1 MFKILIVE
9 DTLTIREEIHD
20 VLVMEG
26 YTVFEAENGSIGF
39 EIALKK
45 HPDLIISDILMP
57 KLNGFEMYKKLQNNK
72 TTKLIPLIFLSAKAE
87 KSDIRAGMNLG
98 AEDYLTKPI
107 DVEDLLNT
115 VKIKIDKKILLAQEI
130 IDKTTTISAILQQQK
145 KELDNYA
152 QLISHELKTPLRNI
166 SDVLIWIREELAHP
180 ISSENSINSIE
191 LLEKKVERMELLLIK
206 LEQYKNISPS
216 SFKKNKINLNTIAKK
231 VIAKLQVPSHIKV
244 EIKNKL
250 PTLFADEIM
259 LEKVF
264 EILIQNALDHID
276 KKKGLIL
283 LACETTEEDY
293 LFSVKDNGVG
303 IKTKYHEKIFEMF
316 QTIDS
321 NNSTGIGLSIV
332 KKIISYYNGEVKVES
347 KTNKETIFYF
357 SLPKKGTMNA
367 LLTSDYLKNKD
378 HDTLSN

>member
-20 VLVMEG
+20 ILVMEG

-45 HPDLIISDILMP
+45 YPDLIISDILMP

-115 VKIKIDKKILLAQEI
+115 VKINIDKKLLLAQET

-166 SDVLIWIREELAHP
+166 SDILIWIREELAHP

-191 LLEKKVERMELLLIK
+191 LLEKKVERMELLLTK
-206 LEQYKNISPS
+206 LEQYKNIRSS

-293 LFSVKDNGVG
+293 LFSIKDNGIG

-357 SLPKKGTMNA
+357 SLPKKGTMKA
-367 LLTSDYLKNKD
+367 LLTPDYFKK
-378 HDTLSN
+378 

>member
-20 VLVMEG
+20 ILVMEG

-115 VKIKIDKKILLAQEI
+115 VKIKIDKKLLLAQET

-166 SDVLIWIREELAHP
+166 SDILTWIREELAHP

-191 LLEKKVERMELLLIK
+191 LLEKKVERMELLLTKI
-206 LEQYKNISPS
+206 EQYKNIRSS

-231 VIAKLQVPSHIKV
+231 VIAKLQVPSHIKI

-276 KKKGLIL
+276 KEKGLIL

-293 LFSVKDNGVG
+293 LFSIKDNGIG

-357 SLPKKGTMNA
+357 SLPKKGTMKA
-367 LLTSDYLKNKD
+367 LLTPDYFKK
-378 HDTLSN
+378 

>member
-20 VLVMEG
+20 ILVMEG

-45 HPDLIISDILMP
+45 YPDLIISDILMP

-115 VKIKIDKKILLAQEI
+115 VKIKIDKKLLLAQET

-166 SDVLIWIREELAHP
+166 SDILTWIREELAHP

-191 LLEKKVERMELLLIK
+191 LLEKKVERMEILLIK
-206 LEQYKNISPS
+206 LEQYKNIRSS

-231 VIAKLQVPSHIKV
+231 VIAKLQVPSHIKI

-293 LFSVKDNGVG
+293 LFSIKDNGIG

>member
-130 IDKTTTISAILQQQK
+130 IDKTTTISATLQQQK

-166 SDVLIWIREELAHP
+166 SDILTWTREELAHP

-206 LEQYKNISPS
+206 LEQYKNISLS

-321 NNSTGIGLSIV
+321 NNSTGVGLSIV
-332 KKIISYYNGEVKVES
+332 KKIISCYNGEVKVES
-347 KTNKETIFYF
+347 TTNKETVFYF

-367 LLTSDYLKNKD
+367 LSTSDHEDKN
-378 HDTLSN
+378 HDTPSS

>member
-20 VLVMEG
+20 ILVMEG

-87 KSDIRAGMNLG
+87 KSDIRAGMRLG

-115 VKIKIDKKILLAQEI
+115 VKIKIDKKLLLAQET

-166 SDVLIWIREELAHP
+166 SDILTWIREELAHP

-191 LLEKKVERMELLLIK
+191 LLEKKVERMEILLIK
-206 LEQYKNISPS
+206 LEQYKNIRSS

-231 VIAKLQVPSHIKV
+231 VIAKLQVPSHIKI

-276 KKKGLIL
+276 KEKGLIL

-293 LFSVKDNGVG
+293 LFSIKDNGIG

>member
-1 MFKILIVE
+1 MFKILIAILLGCSLSGCATNK
-9 DTLTIREEIHD
+9 DI
-20 VLVMEG
+20 EG

-45 HPDLIISDILMP
+45 HPDLIISDIKMP
-57 KLNGFEMYKKLQNNK
+57 GIHGFEMYKKLQNNK

-115 VKIKIDKKILLAQEI
+115 VKIKIDKKLLLAQET

-166 SDVLIWIREELAHP
+166 SDILTWIREELAHP

-191 LLEKKVERMELLLIK
+191 LLEKKVERMEILLIK
-206 LEQYKNISPS
+206 LEQYKNIRSS
-216 SFKKNKINLNTIAKK
+216 SFKKNKINLKLLSK
-231 VIAKLQVPSHIKV
+231 SIAKLQVPSHIKI

-276 KKKGLIL
+276 KEKGLIL

-293 LFSVKDNGVG
+293 LFSIKDNGIG

-321 NNSTGIGLSIV
+321 NRAKGIMG
-332 KKIISYYNGEVKVES
+332 
-347 KTNKETIFYF
+347 
-357 SLPKKGTMNA
+357 
-367 LLTSDYLKNKD
+367 
-378 HDTLSN
+378 

>member
-20 VLVMEG
+20 ILVMEG

-115 VKIKIDKKILLAQEI
+115 VKIKIDKKLLLAQET
-130 IDKTTTISAILQQQK
+130 IDKTTTISATLQQQK

-206 LEQYKNISPS
+206 LEQYKNISLS

-293 LFSVKDNGVG
+293 LFSIKDNGIG

-357 SLPKKGTMNA
+357 SLPKKGTMKA
-367 LLTSDYLKNKD
+367 LLTPDYLKNKD

>member
-20 VLVMEG
+20 ILVMEG

-45 HPDLIISDILMP
+45 YPDLIISDILMP

-115 VKIKIDKKILLAQEI
+115 VKIKIDKKLLLAQET

-166 SDVLIWIREELAHP
+166 SDILIWIREELAHP

-191 LLEKKVERMELLLIK
+191 LLEKKVERMELLLTK
-206 LEQYKNISPS
+206 LEQYKNIRSS

-231 VIAKLQVPSHIKV
+231 VIAKLQVPSHIKI

-293 LFSVKDNGVG
+293 LFSIKDNGIG

-321 NNSTGIGLSIV
+321 NNSTGVGLSIV
-332 KKIISYYNGEVKVES
+332 KKIISCYNGEVKVES
-347 KTNKETIFYF
+347 TTNKETVFYF

-367 LLTSDYLKNKD
+367 LSTSDHEDKN
-378 HDTLSN
+378 HDTPSS

>member
-20 VLVMEG
+20 ILVMEG

-130 IDKTTTISAILQQQK
+130 IDKTTTISATLQQQK

-191 LLEKKVERMELLLIK
+191 LLENKVERMELLLIK

-293 LFSVKDNGVG
+293 LFSIKDNGIG

>member
-20 VLVMEG
+20 ILVMEG

-115 VKIKIDKKILLAQEI
+115 VKIKIDKKLLLAQET

-191 LLEKKVERMELLLIK
+191 LLEKKVERMELLLTK
-206 LEQYKNISPS
+206 LEQYKNIRSS

-293 LFSVKDNGVG
+293 LFSIKDNGIG

>member
-20 VLVMEG
+20 ILVMEG

-115 VKIKIDKKILLAQEI
+115 VKIKIDKKLLLAQET

-166 SDVLIWIREELAHP
+166 SDILIWIREELAHP

-191 LLEKKVERMELLLIK
+191 LLENKVERMELLLIK

-293 LFSVKDNGVG
+293 LFSIKDNGIG

-357 SLPKKGTMNA
+357 SLPKKGTMKA
-367 LLTSDYLKNKD
+367 LLTPDYLKNKD

>member
-130 IDKTTTISAILQQQK
+130 IDKTTTISATLQQQK

-293 LFSVKDNGVG
+293 LFSIKDNGIG

-321 NNSTGIGLSIV
+321 NNSTGVGLSIV
-332 KKIISYYNGEVKVES
+332 KKIISCYNGEVKVES
-347 KTNKETIFYF
+347 TTNKETVFYF

-367 LLTSDYLKNKD
+367 LSTSDHEDKN
-378 HDTLSN
+378 HDTPSS

>member
-20 VLVMEG
+20 ILVMEG

-45 HPDLIISDILMP
+45 YPDLIISDILMP

-130 IDKTTTISAILQQQK
+130 IDKTTTISATLQQQK

-166 SDVLIWIREELAHP
+166 SDILIWIREELAHP

-191 LLEKKVERMELLLIK
+191 LLEKKVERMELLLTKI
-206 LEQYKNISPS
+206 EQYKNIRSS

-231 VIAKLQVPSHIKV
+231 VIAKLQVPSHIKI

-276 KKKGLIL
+276 KEKGLIL

-293 LFSVKDNGVG
+293 LFSIKDNGIG

>member
-20 VLVMEG
+20 ILVMEG

-115 VKIKIDKKILLAQEI
+115 VKIKIDKKLLLAQET

-166 SDVLIWIREELAHP
+166 SDILIWIREELAHP

-191 LLEKKVERMELLLIK
+191 LLEKKVERMEILLIK
-206 LEQYKNISPS
+206 LEQYKNIRSS

-231 VIAKLQVPSHIKV
+231 VIAKLQVPSHIKI

-276 KKKGLIL
+276 KEKGLIL

-293 LFSVKDNGVG
+293 LFSIKDNGIG

-357 SLPKKGTMNA
+357 SLPKKGTMKA
-367 LLTSDYLKNKD
+367 LLTPDYFKK
-378 HDTLSN
+378 

>member
-20 VLVMEG
+20 ILVMEG

-115 VKIKIDKKILLAQEI
+115 VKIKIDKKLLLAQET

-166 SDVLIWIREELAHP
+166 SDILIWIREELAHP

-191 LLEKKVERMELLLIK
+191 LLENKVERMELLLIK

-231 VIAKLQVPSHIKV
+231 VIAKLQVPSHIKI

-293 LFSVKDNGVG
+293 LFSIKDNGIG

>member
-20 VLVMEG
+20 ILVMEG

-130 IDKTTTISAILQQQK
+130 IDKTTTISATLQQQK

-166 SDVLIWIREELAHP
+166 SDILIWIREELAHP

-191 LLEKKVERMELLLIK
+191 LLENKVERMELLLIK

-231 VIAKLQVPSHIKV
+231 VIAKLQVPSHIKI

-293 LFSVKDNGVG
+293 LFSIKDNGIG

>member
-20 VLVMEG
+20 ILVMEG

-191 LLEKKVERMELLLIK
+191 LLEKKVERMELLLTK

-293 LFSVKDNGVG
+293 LFSIKDNGIG

>member
-20 VLVMEG
+20 ILVMEG

-115 VKIKIDKKILLAQEI
+115 VKIKIDKKLLLAQET

-166 SDVLIWIREELAHP
+166 SDILIWIREELAHP

-191 LLEKKVERMELLLIK
+191 LLENKVERMELLLIK

-316 QTIDS
+316 QSIDS

-332 KKIISYYNGEVKVES
+332 KKIISCYNGEVKVES
-347 KTNKETIFYF
+347 TTNKETVFYF

-367 LLTSDYLKNKD
+367 LSTSDHEDKNR
-378 HDTLSN
+378 DTPSS

>member
-20 VLVMEG
+20 ILVMEG

-115 VKIKIDKKILLAQEI
+115 VKIKIDKKLLLAQEI

-166 SDVLIWIREELAHP
+166 SDILTWIREELAHP

-191 LLEKKVERMELLLIK
+191 LLENKVERMELLLIK
-206 LEQYKNISPS
+206 LEQYKNIRPS

-231 VIAKLQVPSHIKV
+231 VIAKLQVPSHIKI

-276 KKKGLIL
+276 KEKGLIL

-293 LFSVKDNGVG
+293 LFSIKDNGIG

>member
-20 VLVMEG
+20 ILVMEG

-115 VKIKIDKKILLAQEI
+115 VKIKIDKKLLLAQET

-166 SDVLIWIREELAHP
+166 SDMLIWIREELAHP

-206 LEQYKNISPS
+206 IEQYKNIRSS

-231 VIAKLQVPSHIKV
+231 VIAKLQVPSHIKI

-293 LFSVKDNGVG
+293 LFSIKDNGIG

>member
-20 VLVMEG
+20 ILVMEG

-45 HPDLIISDILMP
+45 YPDLIISDILMP

-115 VKIKIDKKILLAQEI
+115 VKIKIDKKLLLAQET

-166 SDVLIWIREELAHP
+166 SDMLIWIREELAHP

-191 LLEKKVERMELLLIK
+191 LLEKKVERMELLLTK
-206 LEQYKNISPS
+206 LEQYKNIRSS

-293 LFSVKDNGVG
+293 LFSIKDNGIG

>member
-20 VLVMEG
+20 ILVMEG

-45 HPDLIISDILMP
+45 YPDLIISDILMP

-115 VKIKIDKKILLAQEI
+115 VKIKIDKKLLLAQET

-166 SDVLIWIREELAHP
+166 SDILIWIREELAHP

-191 LLEKKVERMELLLIK
+191 LLEKKVERMELLLTK
-206 LEQYKNISPS
+206 LEQYKNIRSS

-231 VIAKLQVPSHIKV
+231 VIAKLQVPSHIKI

-264 EILIQNALDHID
+264 EILIQNALDHIN
-276 KKKGLIL
+276 KKKGLII
-283 LACETTEEDY
+283 LACETTKEDY

-303 IKTKYHEKIFEMF
+303 IKTKYYEKIFEMF
-316 QTIDS
+316 QTVDS
-321 NNSTGIGLSIV
+321 TNSTGIGLSIV
-332 KKIISYYNGEVKVES
+332 KKIISCYNGEVKVES

-367 LLTSDYLKNKD
+367 LSTSDYEDKN
-378 HDTLSN
+378 HDTPSS

>member
-20 VLVMEG
+20 ILVMEG

-115 VKIKIDKKILLAQEI
+115 VKIKIDKKLLLAQET

-166 SDVLIWIREELAHP
+166 SDILIWIREELAHP

-191 LLEKKVERMELLLIK
+191 LLEKKVERMELLLTK
-206 LEQYKNISPS
+206 LEQYKNIRSS

-231 VIAKLQVPSHIKV
+231 VIAKLQVPSHIKI

-293 LFSVKDNGVG
+293 LFSIKDNGIG

>member
-9 DTLTIREEIHD
+9 DTSTIREEIHD

-115 VKIKIDKKILLAQEI
+115 VKIKIDKKLLLAQET

-166 SDVLIWIREELAHP
+166 SDILTWIREELAHP

-191 LLEKKVERMELLLIK
+191 LLEKKVERMEILLIK
-206 LEQYKNISPS
+206 LEQYKNIRSS

-231 VIAKLQVPSHIKV
+231 VIAKLQVPSHIKI

-276 KKKGLIL
+276 KEKGLIL

-293 LFSVKDNGVG
+293 LFSIKDNGIG

>member
-20 VLVMEG
+20 ILVMEG

-115 VKIKIDKKILLAQEI
+115 VKIKIDKKLLLAQET

-231 VIAKLQVPSHIKV
+231 VIAKLQVPSHIKI

-293 LFSVKDNGVG
+293 LFSIKDNGIG

>member
-20 VLVMEG
+20 ILVMEG

-45 HPDLIISDILMP
+45 YPDLIISDILMP

-115 VKIKIDKKILLAQEI
+115 VKIKIDKKLLLAQET

-166 SDVLIWIREELAHP
+166 SDILIWIREELAHP

-191 LLEKKVERMELLLIK
+191 LLEKKVERMELLLTK
-206 LEQYKNISPS
+206 LEQYKNIRSS

-231 VIAKLQVPSHIKV
+231 VIAKLKVPSHIKI

-293 LFSVKDNGVG
+293 LFSIKDNGIG

>member
-20 VLVMEG
+20 ILVMEG

-115 VKIKIDKKILLAQEI
+115 VKIKIDKKLLLAQET

-166 SDVLIWIREELAHP
+166 SDILIWIREELAHP

-191 LLEKKVERMELLLIK
+191 LLENKVERMELLLIK
-206 LEQYKNISPS
+206 LEQYKNIGPS

-293 LFSVKDNGVG
+293 LFSIKDNGIG

>member
-20 VLVMEG
+20 ILVMEG

-115 VKIKIDKKILLAQEI
+115 VKIKIDKKLLLAQET

-166 SDVLIWIREELAHP
+166 SDILTWIREELAHP

-206 LEQYKNISPS
+206 LEQYKNISLS

-231 VIAKLQVPSHIKV
+231 VIAKLQVPSHIKI

-293 LFSVKDNGVG
+293 LFSIKDNGIG

>member
-20 VLVMEG
+20 ILVMEG

-115 VKIKIDKKILLAQEI
+115 VKIKIDKKLLLLAQEI

-191 LLEKKVERMELLLIK
+191 LLEKKVERMEILLIK
-206 LEQYKNISPS
+206 LEQYKNISLS

-293 LFSVKDNGVG
+293 LFSIKDNGIG

-321 NNSTGIGLSIV
+321 NNSTGVGLSIV
-332 KKIISYYNGEVKVES
+332 KKIISCYNGEVKLES
-347 KTNKETIFYF
+347 NYI
-357 SLPKKGTMNA
+357 LLQLGKKRNNTK
-367 LLTSDYLKNKD
+367 SFER
-378 HDTLSN
+378 

>member
-206 LEQYKNISPS
+206 LEQYKNISLS

>member
-20 VLVMEG
+20 ILVMEG

-115 VKIKIDKKILLAQEI
+115 VKIKIDKKLLLAQET

-191 LLEKKVERMELLLIK
+191 LLENKVERMELLLIK

-293 LFSVKDNGVG
+293 LFSIKDNGIG

-357 SLPKKGTMNA
+357 SLPKKGTMKA
-367 LLTSDYLKNKD
+367 LLTPDYLKNKD

>member
-20 VLVMEG
+20 ILVMEG

-115 VKIKIDKKILLAQEI
+115 VKIKIDKKLLLAQET

-166 SDVLIWIREELAHP
+166 SDILTWIREELAHP

-191 LLEKKVERMELLLIK
+191 LLENKVERMELLLIK

-276 KKKGLIL
+276 KEKGLIL

-293 LFSVKDNGVG
+293 LFSIKDNGIG

>member
-130 IDKTTTISAILQQQK
+130 IDKTTTISATLQQQK

-206 LEQYKNISPS
+206 LEQYKNISLS

-293 LFSVKDNGVG
+293 LFSIKDNGIG

-321 NNSTGIGLSIV
+321 NNSTGVGLSIV
-332 KKIISYYNGEVKVES
+332 KKIISCYNGEVKVES
-347 KTNKETIFYF
+347 TTNKETVFYF

-367 LLTSDYLKNKD
+367 LSTSDHEDKN
-378 HDTLSN
+378 HDTPSS

>member
-206 LEQYKNISPS
+206 LEQYKNISLS

-293 LFSVKDNGVG
+293 LFSIKDNGIG

>member
-20 VLVMEG
+20 ILVMEG

-39 EIALKK
+39 EIALKER
-45 HPDLIISDILMP
+45 PDLIISDILMP

-166 SDVLIWIREELAHP
+166 SDILIWIREELAHP

-191 LLEKKVERMELLLIK
+191 LLEKKVERMELLLTK

-293 LFSVKDNGVG
+293 LFSIKDNGIG

>member
-20 VLVMEG
+20 ILVMEG

-166 SDVLIWIREELAHP
+166 SDILIWIREELAHP

-191 LLEKKVERMELLLIK
+191 LLEKKVERMELLLTK
-206 LEQYKNISPS
+206 LEQYKNIRSS

-231 VIAKLQVPSHIKV
+231 VIAKLQVPSHIKI

-293 LFSVKDNGVG
+293 LFSIKDNGIG

-357 SLPKKGTMNA
+357 SLPKKGTMKA
-367 LLTSDYLKNKD
+367 LLTPDYLKNKD